1 MDSKLC
7 DRREFYARLASLL
20 AGLGVAVAAFGST
33 IASEARVAGD
43 KAGGKTVA
51 GNEEISR
58 AAESIHQEIV
68 LKASRKRVYEALTNA
83 EQFTKVMRLSKYPDD
98 PAATISRE
106 PGGPFSLF
114 GGHIVGRHVEL
125 VPNERI
131 VQVWRAASWEAGA
144 YSIVRF
150 DLKEQADQ
158 TKIIFDHTGFPM
170 GLAEHLLEGWNSNYW
185 EPLKK
190 YLA

>member
-7 DRREFYARLASLL
+7 DRRDFSVRLASLF
-20 AGLGVAVAAFGST
+20 AGLGVAGAAFGST
-33 IASEARVAGD
+33 IASEARPAAG
-43 KAGGKTVA
+43 KAGEKTVA

-83 EQFTKVMRLSKYPDD
+83 EQFTKVMKLSKYPDG

-114 GGHIVGRHVEL
+114 GDHIVGRHVEL

-131 VQVWRAASWEAGA
+131 VQAWRAASWEAGA

-170 GLAEHLLEGWNSNYW
+170 GLAEHLLDGWNSNYW

>member
-7 DRREFYARLASLL
+7 DRRDFSVRLASLF
-20 AGLGVAVAAFGST
+20 AGLGVAGAAFGST
-33 IASEARVAGD
+33 IASEARPAMD
-43 KAGGKTVA
+43 KAGGKATG

-68 LKASRKRVYEALTNA
+68 LKASRKRVYEVLTNA
-83 EQFTKVMRLSKYPDD
+83 EQFTKVMKLSKYPDD

-114 GGHIVGRHVEL
+114 GDHIVGRHVEL

>member
-7 DRREFYARLASLL
+7 DRRDFSVRLASLF
-20 AGLGVAVAAFGST
+20 AGLGVARAAFGST

-58 AAESIHQEIV
+58 AAESIHQEII

-106 PGGPFSLF
+106 PGGSFSLF
-114 GGHIVGRHVEL
+114 GDHIVGRHVEL

>member
-7 DRREFYARLASLL
+7 DRRDFSVRLASLF
-20 AGLGVAVAAFGST
+20 AGLGVAGAAFGST
-33 IASEARVAGD
+33 IASEARPATD
-43 KAGGKTVA
+43 KAGEKTVA

-58 AAESIHQEIV
+58 AAESIHQEII
-68 LKASRKRVYEALTNA
+68 LRASRKRVYEALTNA
-83 EQFTKVMRLSKYPDD
+83 EQFTKVMRLSKYPDG

-106 PGGPFSLF
+106 PGGSFSLF
-114 GGHIVGRHVEL
+114 GDHIVGRHVEL

-131 VQVWRAASWEAGA
+131 VQAWRAASWEAGA

-158 TKIIFDHTGFPM
+158 TKIIFDHTGFRM
-170 GLAEHLLEGWNSNYW
+170 GLAEHLLDGWNSNYW

-190 YLA
+190 YLV

>member
-7 DRREFYARLASLL
+7 DRRDFSVRLASLF
-20 AGLGVAVAAFGST
+20 AGLGVAGAALGST
-33 IASEARVAGD
+33 IASEARPAAG
-43 KAGGKTVA
+43 KAGEKTVA

-83 EQFTKVMRLSKYPDD
+83 EQFTKVMKLSKYPDG
-98 PAATISRE
+98 PGATISRE
-106 PGGPFSLF
+106 PGGSFSLF
-114 GGHIVGRHVEL
+114 GDHIVGRHVEL

-131 VQVWRAASWEAGA
+131 VQAWRAASWEAGA

-158 TKIIFDHTGFPM
+158 TKIIFDHTGLPM

>member
-58 AAESIHQEIV
+58 AAESIHQDIV

>member
-7 DRREFYARLASLL
+7 DRRDFSARLASLF
-20 AGLGVAVAAFGST
+20 AGLGVAGAVFGST
-33 IASEARVAGD
+33 IASACVAVD

-58 AAESIHQEIV
+58 AAESIHQEII

-83 EQFTKVMRLSKYPDD
+83 EQFTKVMRLSKYPDG

-106 PGGPFSLF
+106 PGGSFSLF
-114 GGHIVGRHVEL
+114 GDHIVGRHVEL

-131 VQVWRAASWEAGA
+131 VQAWRAASWEAGA
-144 YSIVRF
+144 YSIIRF

-170 GLAEHLLEGWNSNYW
+170 GLAEHLLDGWNSNYW

>member
-7 DRREFYARLASLL
+7 DRRAFYARLASLL

-58 AAESIHQEIV
+58 AAESIHQEII

-83 EQFTKVMRLSKYPDD
+83 EQFTKAMRLSKYPDG
-98 PAATISRE
+98 PAATLVRD
-106 PGGPFSLF
+106 PGGRFSPF
-114 GGHIVGRHVEL
+114 GDHIVDRHVQL
-125 VPNERI
+125 VRKG
-131 VQVWRAASWEAGA
+131 RTA
-144 YSIVRF
+144 
-150 DLKEQADQ
+150 
-158 TKIIFDHTGFPM
+158 
-170 GLAEHLLEGWNSNYW
+170 
-185 EPLKK
+185 
-190 YLA
+190 

>member
-7 DRREFYARLASLL
+7 DRRDFSARLASLF
-20 AGLGVAVAAFGST
+20 AGLGVAGAVFGST
-33 IASEARVAGD
+33 IASACVAVD

-58 AAESIHQEIV
+58 AAESIHQEII

-83 EQFTKVMRLSKYPDD
+83 EQFTKVIRLSKYPDG

-106 PGGPFSLF
+106 PGGSFSLF
-114 GGHIVGRHVEL
+114 GDHIVGRHVEL

-131 VQVWRAASWEAGA
+131 IQAWRAGSWEAGA

-190 YLA
+190 YLV

>member
-7 DRREFYARLASLL
+7 DRRDFSVRLASLF

-58 AAESIHQEIV
+58 AAESIHQEII

-83 EQFTKVMRLSKYPDD
+83 EQFTKVMRLSKYPDG

-106 PGGPFSLF
+106 PGGSFSLF
-114 GGHIVGRHVEL
+114 GDHIVGRHVEL

-131 VQVWRAASWEAGA
+131 VQAWRAASWEAGA

-170 GLAEHLLEGWNSNYW
+170 GLAEHLLDGWNSNYW

-190 YLA
+190 YLV

>member
-7 DRREFYARLASLL
+7 DRRDFSVRLASLF
-20 AGLGVAVAAFGST
+20 AGLGVAGAAFGST
-33 IASEARVAGD
+33 IASEARPAAG
-43 KAGGKTVA
+43 KTGGKTVV

-83 EQFTKVMRLSKYPDD
+83 EQFTKVMKLSKYPEG
-98 PAATISRE
+98 PGATISRE
-106 PGGPFSLF
+106 PGGSFSLF
-114 GGHIVGRHVEL
+114 GDHIVGRHVEL

-131 VQVWRAASWEAGA
+131 VQAWRAASWEAGA

>member
-7 DRREFYARLASLL
+7 DRRDFSVRLASLFV
-20 AGLGVAVAAFGST
+20 GRGVAGAAFGST
-33 IASEARVAGD
+33 IASEARVAAD
-43 KAGGKTVA
+43 KTGGKTVA

-58 AAESIHQEIV
+58 AAESVHQEII

-83 EQFTKVMRLSKYPDD
+83 EQFTKVMRLSKYPDG

-106 PGGPFSLF
+106 PGGSFSLF
-114 GGHIVGRHVEL
+114 GDHIVGRHVEL

-131 VQVWRAASWEAGA
+131 VQAWRAASWEAGA

-170 GLAEHLLEGWNSNYW
+170 GLAEHLLDGWNSNYW

>member
-7 DRREFYARLASLL
+7 DRRDFSARLASLF
-20 AGLGVAVAAFGST
+20 AGLGVAGAVFGST
-33 IASEARVAGD
+33 IASACVAVD

-58 AAESIHQEIV
+58 AAESIHQEII

-83 EQFTKVMRLSKYPDD
+83 EQFTKVIRLSKYPDG

-106 PGGPFSLF
+106 PGGSFSLF
-114 GGHIVGRHVEL
+114 GDHIVGRHVEL

-131 VQVWRAASWEAGA
+131 IQAWRAGSWEAGA

-170 GLAEHLLEGWNSNYW
+170 GLAEHLLDGWNSNYW

-190 YLA
+190 YLV

>member
-7 DRREFYARLASLL
+7 DRRDFSVRLASLF
-20 AGLGVAVAAFGST
+20 AGLGVAGAVFGST
-33 IASEARVAGD
+33 IASACVAVD

-51 GNEEISR
+51 GNEEIFR
-58 AAESIHQEIV
+58 AAESIHQEII

-83 EQFTKVMRLSKYPDD
+83 EQFTKVMRLSKYPDG

-106 PGGPFSLF
+106 PGGSFSLF
-114 GGHIVGRHVEL
+114 GDHIVGRHVEL

-158 TKIIFDHTGFPM
+158 TKIIFDHTGLPM

>member
-7 DRREFYARLASLL
+7 DRRDFSVRLASLF
-20 AGLGVAVAAFGST
+20 AGLGVAGAAFGST
-33 IASEARVAGD
+33 IASEARPAAG
-43 KAGGKTVA
+43 KAGEKTVA

-83 EQFTKVMRLSKYPDD
+83 EQFTKVMKLSKYPEG
-98 PAATISRE
+98 PGATISRE
-106 PGGPFSLF
+106 PGGSFSLF
-114 GGHIVGRHVEL
+114 GDHIVGRHVEL

-131 VQVWRAASWEAGA
+131 VQAWRAASWEAGA

-170 GLAEHLLEGWNSNYW
+170 GLAEHLLDGWNSNYW

>member
-58 AAESIHQEIV
+58 AAESIHQEII

-83 EQFTKVMRLSKYPDD
+83 EQFTKVMRLSKYPDG
-98 PAATISRE
+98 PAAMISRE
-106 PGGPFSLF
+106 PGGSFSLF
-114 GGHIVGRHVEL
+114 GDHIVGRHVEL

-131 VQVWRAASWEAGA
+131 VQAWRAASWEAGA

-158 TKIIFDHTGFPM
+158 TKIIFEHTGFPM
-170 GLAEHLLEGWNSNYW
+170 GLAEHLLDGWNSNYW

>member
-1 MDSKLC
+1 
-7 DRREFYARLASLL
+7 
-20 AGLGVAVAAFGST
+20 
-33 IASEARVAGD
+33 
-43 KAGGKTVA
+43 
-51 GNEEISR
+51 
-58 AAESIHQEIV
+58 
-68 LKASRKRVYEALTNA
+68 
-83 EQFTKVMRLSKYPDD
+83 
-98 PAATISRE
+98 
-106 PGGPFSLF
+106 
-114 GGHIVGRHVEL
+114 VGRHVEL